1 MADDNIITYARSLRL
16 IHGTNEEVY
25 ETNIQ
30 NSKNTMRLQ
39 PGELT
44 NARAAFLDILPELV
58 PLDEEGNV
66 TDASHLE
73 DAQRI
78 YETLFLSGPKS
89 GAGIKQTPESREYE
103 ISQTLQQGFPSH
115 FEGGNNERK
124 SHGILLRYLQKELY
138 QDQDINRI
146 ANIIYKPYVV
156 IDGGGSTKLVFTKK
170 ELSRRNLTKGDMERS
185 VRYFMYRQQQ
195 LGNKMNFIAGTGIN
209 TSYSDYGK
217 GVEALKKINA
227 DVLAKDSTSS
237 IFPAVIRNANGIGV
251 QVVIM
256 AGNSQNKTQARIV
269 GRMHVT
275 DGETGET
282 TPLQYNEDETWEVF
296 GGWRRG
302 DYFDNENDW
311 NIFGLAESTK
321 TKMDGYYK
329 KYTKN
334 PPTKQNA
341 GYWMTDF
348 ADPGKWEWENIIKPF
363 HEKHNKLTE
372 SEYDNAWEK
381 ERLDN
386 TFTFEAQWYGE
397 NFHGFIDPLQPM
409 HQPDPYFSPE
419 GNTAL
424 KSRLQMRDLTGKDT
438 AQNASTLSVGD
449 VLDKFKEYTN

>member
-363 HEKHNKLTE
+363 H
-372 SEYDNAWEK
+372 
-381 ERLDN
+381 
-386 TFTFEAQWYGE
+386 
-397 NFHGFIDPLQPM
+397 
-409 HQPDPYFSPE
+409 
-419 GNTAL
+419 
-424 KSRLQMRDLTGKDT
+424 
-438 AQNASTLSVGD
+438 
-449 VLDKFKEYTN
+449 